1 MFINSNR
8 QTLLNLS
15 ETKDGKETLDILQI
29 TSKSVLGSIV
39 LNTSGIVLDNWI
51 RILGYDSESNRGI
64 LSYNAI
70 GTDGNAT
77 KIDKMLIIA
86 DDVVGGVFALNAGK
100 FSVGTGDVWYFAS
113 DTLEWELLEM
123 KYSEFIAWVAQ
134 GNIDEFYSSMRWS
147 TWKKDSKSVKFD
159 EAILIYPFLWSN
171 EIQLETADKKI
182 VPVEELLSIN
192 LEYYKKFKLS

>member
-100 FSVGTGDVWYFAS
+100 FSVGTGDVWYFAP
-113 DTLEWELLEM
+113 DTLEWESLEM

-171 EIQLETADKKI
+171 ENTIRN
-182 VPVEELLSIN
+182 SR
-192 LEYYKKFKLS
+192 